1 MAVHVLVVE
10 DHSALRDAL
19 RMMLEDDGY
28 HVSTAANGREAL
40 VAITLRRPD
49 LIITDIEMPVM
60 GGLELCESLSA
71 SGERAPIVLMSGNPS
86 TLAPAAL
93 NGASGTLVNP
103 FAVEELLR
111 LAAPLTRRA
120 AA

>member
-10 DHSALRDAL
+10 DHPALRDAL
-19 RMMLEDDGY
+19 RIMLEDDGY

-60 GGLELCESLSA
+60 DGLQLCTSLA
-71 SGERAPIVLMSGNPS
+71 AAGERAPVVLMSGNADAFA
-86 TLAPAAL
+86 LASAH
-93 NGASGTLVNP
+93 GASATLIKP
-103 FAVEELLR
+103 FAVDALLLLVAR
-111 LAAPLTRRA
+111 LTYRA